1 MLGEQ
6 EKSEWITAAL
16 HMIYNLFLCYLNI
29 PLVGYYAGKQIESA
43 DNCLSIIVKGVIESF
58 VFFLLRI

>member
-6 EKSEWITAAL
+6 EKSEWIIGVL
-16 HMIYNLFLCYLNI
+16 HVIYKLFLCYLNI

-43 DNCLSIIVKGVIESF
+43 DNCLSIIVKRGVIESA
-58 VFFLLRI
+58 VFYW

>member
-6 EKSEWITAAL
+6 EKSEWIIGVL

-43 DNCLSIIVKGVIESF
+43 DNCLSIIVKGVIDSA
-58 VFFLLRI
+58 VFYW

>member
-6 EKSEWITAAL
+6 EKSEWIIGVL
-16 HMIYNLFLCYLNI
+16 HMTYNLFLCYLNI

-43 DNCLSIIVKGVIESF
+43 DNCLSIIVKGVIESA
-58 VFFLLRI
+58 VFYW